1 MRLPRD
7 HSGHELA
14 KLLRTHGY
22 EITRQ
27 TGSHIRLSSNRK
39 DIQHH
44 ITVPAHKVL
53 KIGTL
58 SGILS
63 EVATYLKVDRQQIEK
78 DLFEK

>member
-1 MRLPRD
+1 VISVVTIWLNYF
-7 HSGHELA
+7 EV
-14 KLLRTHGY
+14 TGY

-27 TGSHIRLSSNRK
+27 AGSHIRLSSNHTGV
-39 DIQHH
+39 QHH
-44 ITVPAHKVL
+44 ITVPAHKNL

-63 EVATYLKVDRQQIEK
+63 EVATYLKVDRRQLEE